1 MGSDHS
7 KEFSYRRAAGANPPP
22 LSPQEI
28 AAIKKRRPKSR
39 KALLKFIEAAH
50 PELHEELQKYV
61 ATHPMGDD
69 ISGPADALPR
79 IGIAVSG
86 GGWRAMT
93 AGVAVMDEL
102 SRVGLLDTVE
112 VASGLSGGSWF
123 IQNWALGGV
132 GKNAFHE
139 PPLNRANNTEAPAP
153 STVVHPW
160 AYGERFVPRVHRY
173 EGLIHMLSKKVVHN
187 SAQIPHLL
195 QPLGKF
201 ADFLTNADTTFFR
214 LLVLSKGGKS
224 MISRY
229 ASFLDRLLTWHPNRE
244 TLLLENAVAAAGP
257 SDGVFPVFVVAAV
270 DTITHDPVVASQTPP
285 AQLGKSKNVWTEFS
299 PYGARSRNI
308 EFGETQSIAQLHV
321 EWDKKKSPLTAGRL
335 MAVCGSAFA
344 VDAEQ
349 VATEKPWLK
358 QIASFLGGG
367 QDEGDVILTKA
378 MTKTYVSL
386 PKQQKSDHTPTAQQE
401 VEKVLFGQLRDAG
414 LDFNVPFPLM
424 LKQSSGRV
432 LDIVIA
438 IDAGY
443 ASTGAGTL
451 AAAVKYGYVEI
462 EGSHE
467 ESFGKPFQ
475 PVGDRVRVFFPPVDH
490 VTGER
495 KGPIIVYVVVLNSTV
510 TSKIVFTREEV
521 IACTSLVR
529 QTIRDQAV
537 AEIFRCI
544 QNYSLDHL
552 AKTGA
557 IPPARRE
564 ELGNFTASFDT
575 TEVAVKPSGAVDT
588 FQEATHAAL
597 DSLQRENPTEVLNGN
612 PLVVMQRVERV
623 LVASIDQPLRVACV
637 QRITELT
644 AVADYNGTV
653 LLKLSNPLDATDAA
667 LLKSGWIKEIA
678 RNHSVASIDQPL
690 RVACVQ
696 RITELTAVADHN
708 GTVLLKLSNP
718 LDATDAALLKSGWI
732 KEIARN
738 HSEDGEVAFVLAD
751 DMLFDYSLATTALLE
766 LAGFVA
772 STRKAAGAGVTP
784 EALSKVLKRDSAL
797 VLPLPEHIPRAYS
810 VLRRMSP
817 ADPSWRFVY
826 TYLAMLVNTPVANSL
841 ELDSRFTTSLADSV
855 AQIFANH
862 ETQGKVLTPI
872 TSLTQAQYLRY
883 DVREQVRRQLGISI
897 MVEAFCFI
905 TRGDESCVANEQLMK
920 LWKPYF
926 DGDGSGRFAYFVLD
940 SVLSCARGVRCL
952 GLVSALLPQ
961 AKAFVKST
969 TSGDRHLL
977 AVALYC
983 SSFRNGGNIELL
995 KSSNIKGD
1003 SAAENPAQHCTLLDA
1018 CTVGNHNAVEMIL
1031 EANINGVPPIAAVQR
1046 SIENNFP
1053 KCVDALIHD
1062 EEVDRPFLESVRK
1075 LLQGK

>member
-1 MGSDHS
+1 MESDNS
-7 KEFSYRRAAGANPPP
+7 NEFLYRRAAGANPPP

-39 KALLKFIEAAH
+39 QALLKFIEAAH

-61 ATHPMGDD
+61 ATHPIGDN
-69 ISGPADALPR
+69 IGGPSDALPR

-132 GKNAFHE
+132 GKNAFHA
-139 PPLNRANNTEAPAP
+139 PPPVPPSEKSTPQVPAAKP
-153 STVVHPW
+153 DAVHPW
-160 AYGERFVPRVHRY
+160 VYGNRFDPKVHRY
-173 EGLIHMLSKKVVHN
+173 EGLIHMLSKKVVHDA
-187 SAQIPHLL
+187 AQIPGIL

-201 ADFLTNADTTFFR
+201 AEYVTNADATFFR
-214 LLVLSKGGKS
+214 LLVLSSGGKS

-229 ASFLDRLLTWHPNRE
+229 ASFLDRQLLTWHPNRE

-386 PKQQKSDHTPTAQQE
+386 PKTNAPQE
-401 VEKVLFGQLRDAG
+401 LEKVLFGQLRDAG

-467 ESFGKPFQ
+467 ESFGKAFQ
-475 PVGDRVRVFFPPVDH
+475 PVGDRVRVFFPPIDH

-557 IPPARRE
+557 IIPARRE
-564 ELGNFTASFDT
+564 ELGNFTASFDA

-588 FQEATHAAL
+588 FQEASHAAL

-612 PLVVMQRVERV
+612 PLVVMQRVEKV
-623 LVASIDQPLRVACV
+623 LLASIDQPLRVACV

-644 AVADYNGTV
+644 AVADY
-653 LLKLSNPLDATDAA
+653 
-667 LLKSGWIKEIA
+667 
-678 RNHSVASIDQPL
+678 
-690 RVACVQ
+690 
-696 RITELTAVADHN
+696 N

-766 LAGFVA
+766 LSGFVA
-772 STRKAAGAGVTP
+772 PSDETAAARVSQ
-784 EALSKVLKRDSAL
+784 ALSQVLKRDSAL

-826 TYLAMLVNTPVANSL
+826 TYLAMLVSTPAAQAL
-841 ELDSRFTTSLADSV
+841 ETDSKLTKMMADSV
-855 AQIFANH
+855 AQIFVGY
-862 ETQGKVLTPI
+862 ETTAPSSKGKVLTPI

-897 MVEAFCFI
+897 MVEALCFL

-926 DGDGSGRFAYFVLD
+926 DGDGSGRFAYFVLE

-961 AKAFVKST
+961 AKVFVESS
-969 TSGDRHLL
+969 TSGDRKLL
-977 AVALYC
+977 VVALYC

-1075 LLQGK
+1075 LLQGKQPFDAQLRSLEKIVLLH